1 MKVTIQV
8 TVSSDDDTVSKTAS
22 SSLMLASGIDGM
34 DPAEA
39 KQDFLMQVDSLVR
52 TIADN
57 QIPALYQSVA
67 AWLAAGPED
76 GPDDEPEAEP
86 ESEAVGKLR
95 KKLQTVR
102 ARKKGAQEQP
112 EPPEQN
118 SADPVEDGVPYGPFA
133 EEDGQ

>member
-76 GPDDEPEAEP
+76 GPDDEPEDEP
-86 ESEAVGKLR
+86 EAVGKLR
-95 KKLQTVR
+95 KKRRTVR
-102 ARKKGAQEQP
+102 ARKKGAQEEP
-112 EPPEQN
+112 EQPEQN